1 MKTEQLTHNTTQL
14 QSGAHNLVILCDGI
28 TSPANAGSLMR
39 LSDALGLKHLYF
51 CNSNINFES
60 SRFKRTS
67 RSTEMY
73 VSYTQT
79 SDYDEILKN
88 LKREN
93 YILIG
98 LELTNN
104 SISLADFNIQA
115 DEKIALVLGNERHG
129 ISPTVL
135 TKLNKSIYIP
145 MYGKNSSM
153 NVAQAAAIATYTLI
167 NNRL

>member
-1 MKTEQLTHNTTQL
+1 MKTEQLTHNTTL
-14 QSGAHNLVILCDGI
+14 SESGAHDLVLICDGI
-28 TSPANAGSLMR
+28 SSPANAGSLMR
-39 LSDALGLKHLYF
+39 LSDALGVKHLYF
-51 CNSNINFES
+51 CNSTINFES

-73 VSYTQT
+73 VPYTQT
-79 SDYDEILKN
+79 SDCDTILEK
-88 LKREN
+88 LMQEN
-93 YILIG
+93 YTLLG

-104 SISLADFNIQA
+104 SISLTDFNMQA
-115 DEKIALVLGNERHG
+115 NEKIALILGNERHG
-129 ISPTVL
+129 ISASVL

-153 NVAQAAAIATYTLI
+153 NVAQAAAIAAYTLI